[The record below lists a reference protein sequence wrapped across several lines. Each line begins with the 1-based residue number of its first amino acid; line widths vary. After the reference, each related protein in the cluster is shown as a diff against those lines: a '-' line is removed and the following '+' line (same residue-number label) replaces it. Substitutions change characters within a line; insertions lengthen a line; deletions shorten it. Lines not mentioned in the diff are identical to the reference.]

1 MARLFGTDGVRGV
14 ANAELTP
21 ELAFKLGFAAATY
34 FGREVVGPKLIIG
47 RDTRRSGQML
57 EAALAAGICAAGGNA
72 HLLGVMPTPAI
83 SYLTSEIKAN
93 AGVVISASH
102 NPFEDNG
109 IKFFSQTGHKLPDS
123 VEDEIEAIVKT
134 PIDYTKTP
142 TGSRVGKIVYESG
155 LAEKYIKHI
164 VSTAYCK
171 LDGLKVVM
179 DCSNGANSEIAPVI
193 LRSLGAEV
201 VAIFNEPNGININ
214 NGCGSTHLENLQKL
228 VKDNQLDVGFAFDG
242 DADRLLCVDED
253 GELVDGDKIM
263 AICAKDISKFG
274 KFYFYIGGFAC
285 IVATDFIYKIA
296 NVFFSY
302 DKGPFLFGVLLL
314 ANQK

>member
-34 FGREVVGPKLIIG
+34 FGREVVGPKIIIG

-123 VEDEIEAIVKT
+123 VEDEIEEIYE
-134 PIDYTKTP
+134 IDYDDDDFFDEEEYNWIIICICFARYNLHHNFFVGFSYFAAVVDVKGLLTK
-142 TGSRVGKIVYESG
+142 R
-155 LAEKYIKHI
+155 
-164 VSTAYCK
+164 
-171 LDGLKVVM
+171 
-179 DCSNGANSEIAPVI
+179 
-193 LRSLGAEV
+193 EV
-201 VAIFNEPNGININ
+201 
-214 NGCGSTHLENLQKL
+214 L
-228 VKDNQLDVGFAFDG
+228 LDVTK
-242 DADRLLCVDED
+242 V
-253 GELVDGDKIM
+253 
-263 AICAKDISKFG
+263 SKFEELLT
-274 KFYFYIGGFAC
+274 
-285 IVATDFIYKIA
+285 IVWMNLT
-296 NVFFSY
+296 
-302 DKGPFLFGVLLL
+302 LLGESL
-314 ANQK
+314 EPQ